1 MNLQE
6 ALDRIAELENEV
18 EAMRIANSN
27 TMNPVYREVVAH
39 LIEGPKSISE
49 LAELMT
55 RENRTISQW
64 LHVLK
69 IRHGANIITLADG
82 KKQLVNPE
90 AFMEPLEKEPSSS
103 ETPQEKRSI

>member
-1 MNLQE
+1 MKLNE
-6 ALDRIAELENEV
+6 ALARITELENEV
-18 EAMRIANSN
+18 EAMRAANSN
-27 TMNPVYREVVAH
+27 SMNPVYREVVAH
-39 LIEGPKSISE
+39 LAEGPKSISE
-49 LAELMT
+49 LAEIMT

-64 LHVLK
+64 LHALK

-90 AFMEPLEKEPSSS
+90 VFMEPLEKEPSSS

>member
-18 EAMRIANSN
+18 EAMRAANSSA
-27 TMNPVYREVVAH
+27 MNPVYQELIFH
-39 LIEGPKSISE
+39 LIESPKSISE

-64 LHVLK
+64 LHALK
-69 IRHGANIITLADG
+69 VRYGANIITLADG
-82 KKQLVNPE
+82 KKQLRNPE
-90 AFMEPLEKEPSSS
+90 MLVTPVKNEPSASN
-103 ETPQEKRSI
+103 TI

>member
-18 EAMRIANSN
+18 EAMRAANSS
-27 TMNPVYREVVAH
+27 TMNPVYQELIFH
-39 LIEGPKSISE
+39 LIDSPKSISE

-69 IRHGANIITLADG
+69 VRYGANIITLADG

-90 AFMEPLEKEPSSS
+90 VLMEPLEKEPSSS